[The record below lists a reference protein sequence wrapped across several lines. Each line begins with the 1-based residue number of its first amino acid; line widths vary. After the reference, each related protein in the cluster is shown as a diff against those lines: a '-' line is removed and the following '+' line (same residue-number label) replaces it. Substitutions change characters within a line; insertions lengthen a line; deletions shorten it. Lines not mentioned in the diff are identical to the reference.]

1 MLLIYVLGPPPPR
14 ARQSLSSLLSFSV
27 QGPQGQVVMRKKK
40 LFNAKGMKCDFCQ
53 RLEHTIYFCPSLPT
67 RPDISDRESYVE
79 ELLDSPR
86 RRASEYDGMS
96 WEEAGLK
103 VDSLG
108 AWA

>member
-1 MLLIYVLGPPPPR
+1 
-14 ARQSLSSLLSFSV
+14 
-27 QGPQGQVVMRKKK
+27 MRKKK

-96 WEEAGLK
+96 WEEAWLK
-103 VDSLG
+103 ADSLG
-108 AWA
+108 LELNVGNPWKNDPSAESNLRSKLG